1 VQIGSGKIGPHRYL
15 GNTMKIVAIILI
27 VAGLLGLVY
36 GSFSYTRDKTV
47 VKLGPL
53 ELSAKEKETVNVP
66 VWAGV
71 GAIVVGGLLLAFG
84 GKAR

>member
-1 VQIGSGKIGPHRYL
+1 MNGIKIFGIAL
-15 GNTMKIVAIILI
+15 LI
-27 VAGLLGLVY
+27 AGVLALVY
-36 GSFSYTRDKTV
+36 GSFSYTKDTTA

-53 ELSAKEKETVNVP
+53 ELSVKEKETVNVP

-84 GKAR
+84 GKKG